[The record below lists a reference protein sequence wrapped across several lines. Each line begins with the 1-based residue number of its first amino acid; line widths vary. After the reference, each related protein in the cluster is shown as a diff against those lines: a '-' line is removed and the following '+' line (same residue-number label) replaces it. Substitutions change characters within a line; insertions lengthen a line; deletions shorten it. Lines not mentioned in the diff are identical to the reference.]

1 MEMTLQFLGA
11 AQNVTG
17 SRYLLK
23 ANGQQLLVDCGLYQE
38 RQFKSRNWE
47 PLPVPAD
54 KIDAVLLTHAHLDH
68 CGLLPKLYKERFRG
82 PVHCTRAT
90 ADIARIVM
98 TDSARIQV
106 EDVEHKKKRHA
117 RQNRQSPYPLEPL
130 YTVEDAEGCATLFAG
145 TRYHQTV
152 TVAEGIEAT
161 YYDTGH
167 ILGAAA
173 IRVKVTQKGE
183 SRSVLF
189 SGDVGRCDKPIL
201 KDPEPIDQADYVL
214 CESTYGDRQHPAG
227 GDIKILGET
236 HLVRARI
243 AQIQGFSAHADRDE
257 LTRWL
262 SPLKKTPRH
271 LFVVHGEVNAAHY
284 FADHVKKNLGW
295 NTSIPQHG
303 DEETLS

>member
-38 RQFKSRNWE
+38 RQFKSRNWD

-68 CGLLPKLYKERFRG
+68 CGLLPKLYKEGFRG

-90 ADIARIVM
+90 ADIAHIVM

-117 RQNRQSPYPLEPL
+117 RQNRKSPYPLEPL
-130 YTVEDAEGCATLFAG
+130 YTVEDAEACATLFTG

-173 IRVKVTQKGE
+173 IRVKVTQNGRVSHHSLFRRRGSLWQTHPE
-183 SRSVLF
+183 RS
-189 SGDVGRCDKPIL
+189 GTD
-201 KDPEPIDQADYVL
+201 
-214 CESTYGDRQHPAG
+214 
-227 GDIKILGET
+227 
-236 HLVRARI
+236 
-243 AQIQGFSAHADRDE
+243 
-257 LTRWL
+257 
-262 SPLKKTPRH
+262 
-271 LFVVHGEVNAAHY
+271 
-284 FADHVKKNLGW
+284 
-295 NTSIPQHG
+295 
-303 DEETLS
+303 